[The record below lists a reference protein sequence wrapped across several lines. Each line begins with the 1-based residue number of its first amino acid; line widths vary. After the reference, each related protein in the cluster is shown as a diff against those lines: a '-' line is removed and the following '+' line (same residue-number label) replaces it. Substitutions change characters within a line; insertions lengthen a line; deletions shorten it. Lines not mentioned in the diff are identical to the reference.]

1 MSILNKILEVRGLKR
16 HELTEEEK
24 IQFDE
29 WEDVLRD
36 ELTVE
41 NMSNFLKQQIKRLQ
55 KELIESSKARD
66 VDKSSYLSARIE
78 NYEVLVGFVDEPER
92 TKERL
97 EKHLEELIKVK

>member
-16 HELTEEEK
+16 HELNEEEK
-24 IQFDE
+24 QQFE
-29 WEDVLRD
+29 QWEEVLS
-36 ELTVE
+36 EEMTAETL
-41 NMSNFLKQQIKRLQ
+41 SNFLKDQIKRLQ

-78 NYEVLVGFVDEPER
+78 NYETMVDFVDEPER

-97 EKHLEELIKVK
+97 EEHLKELIKVK